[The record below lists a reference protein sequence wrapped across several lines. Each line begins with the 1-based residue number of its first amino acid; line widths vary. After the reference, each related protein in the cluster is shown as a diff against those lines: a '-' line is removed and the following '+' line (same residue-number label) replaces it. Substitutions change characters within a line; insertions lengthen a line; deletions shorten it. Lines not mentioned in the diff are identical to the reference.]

1 MKTKRIVAMFVVI
14 VLIGGIAAFVAWRHN
29 SDKNNES
36 TDNTIKGKVAQ
47 DDNASKK
54 YNSEEDVEENIVDIS
69 DNKDSGFVDID
80 IDDEFNLYDDDP
92 EGESSIAPV
101 GKVKVVIKGKGDFAN
116 EEFDGVVNVEGH
128 EISEE
133 QCKMKLFSKRDD
145 SYDMTYLGELKTDK
159 KKDKKERN
167 ITDRMTR
174 VYEIELSPD
183 LKKIYIWIADLYEL
197 TQEEEDKLP
206 IDEEDGSKILDDYNA
221 DYLWACNY

>member
-54 YNSEEDVEENIVDIS
+54 NNSVEDVEENIVDIS

-101 GKVKVVIKGKGDFAN
+101 GKVKVVIKGKGDLAN
-116 EEFDGVVNVEGH
+116 EEFEGVVNVEGH

-133 QCKMKLFSKRDD
+133 QCKMKTFSKRAD
-145 SYDMTYLGELKTDK
+145 SYEMTYLGELKTDK
-159 KKDKKERN
+159 TKDRNGRN

-174 VYEIELSPD
+174 VYNIKLSLD
-183 LKKIYIWIADLYEL
+183 LKNVHIWMSDLYEL
-197 TQEEEDKLP
+197 TQEEMDNLP
-206 IDEEDGSKILDDYNA
+206 IDEEDGSKITEENS

>member
-29 SDKNNES
+29 SDKNNDS
-36 TDNTIKGKVAQ
+36 TDNPIKGKVAQ

-54 YNSEEDVEENIVDIS
+54 NNSEEDVEENIVDIS

-92 EGESSIAPV
+92 EGESNIAPV
-101 GKVKVVIKGKGDFAN
+101 GKVKVVIKGKGNLADD
-116 EEFDGVVNVEGH
+116 EFEGVVNVEGH

-133 QCKMKLFSKRDD
+133 QCKMKMFSKRAD
-145 SYDMTYLGELKTDK
+145 SYEMTYLGELKTDK
-159 KKDKKERN
+159 TKDRNGRN

-174 VYEIELSPD
+174 VYNIKLSLD
-183 LKKIYIWIADLYEL
+183 LKNVHIWMSDLYEL
-197 TQEEEDKLP
+197 TQEEMDT
-206 IDEEDGSKILDDYNA
+206 